1 MKKFIWSLLIVSLL
15 AACASGVKLNDVPV
29 EDKSGAKI
37 NNSQNKDAD
46 KASKSAN
53 SSSSSAG
60 AVASSSSNAAN
71 NGNVGTATASNLPDA
86 KQPTAAAPVNAPTAA
101 DAGMAGPAN
110 AAKVIYFDYDSY
122 IVKPEFQAVIEAHAQ
137 FLKSSPRARVSL
149 EGHTDERGSREYNL
163 ALGQKRAD
171 AVRQSLTLLGVSAAQ
186 IESVSFGEEKPAVA
200 GSDEAAYAKNRRA
213 EFFYK

>member
-1 MKKFIWSLLIVSLL
+1 MKKIIWSLLIVSLL
-15 AACASGVKLNDVPV
+15 AACASGVKLSDVPV
-29 EDKSGAKI
+29 EDKSGAQV

-53 SSSSSAG
+53 S
-60 AVASSSSNAAN
+60 ASSSSNVAN
-71 NGNVGTATASNLPDA
+71 NGNSGTATASNLPEA
-86 KQPTAAAPVNAPTAA
+86 KQPSASAAVNAPTAA

-137 FLKSSPRARVSL
+137 FLKSSQRARVSL

-200 GSDEAAYAKNRRA
+200 GSDEAAFAKNRRA

>member
-1 MKKFIWSLLIVSLL
+1 MKKFIWSLLIVNLL

-29 EDKSGAKI
+29 EDKSGAQV

-46 KASKSAN
+46 KASKAANSA
-53 SSSSSAG
+53 SSSSSN
-60 AVASSSSNAAN
+60 SAN
-71 NGNVGTATASNLPDA
+71 NGNSGTASASNLPEA
-86 KQPTAAAPVNAPTAA
+86 KQPSSPAPVNAPAAA

-137 FLKSSPRARVSL
+137 YLKANQRAKVSL

>member
-1 MKKFIWSLLIVSLL
+1 MKKIIWSLLIVSLL

-29 EDKSGAKI
+29 EDKSGAQV

-46 KASKSAN
+46 KASKAANSA
-53 SSSSSAG
+53 SSSSSN
-60 AVASSSSNAAN
+60 SAN
-71 NGNVGTATASNLPDA
+71 NGNSGTASASNLPEA
-86 KQPTAAAPVNAPTAA
+86 KQPSSPAPVNAPAAA

-137 FLKSSPRARVSL
+137 YLKANQRARVSL